1 MACSCCITVPK
12 LHIFSSSQQHEQA
25 SVMMFDHLIEVN
37 NLCPEFEKHG
47 LHENDIMFIKEQI
60 AGPLESEMCSQ
71 QSFVSREV
79 RGYRVA
85 IAVGEEVHG
94 IGSE

>member
-1 MACSCCITVPK
+1 
-12 LHIFSSSQQHEQA
+12 
-25 SVMMFDHLIEVN
+25 MMFDHLIEVN

-79 RGYRVA
+79 RRYRVA
-85 IAVGEEVHG
+85 IAGGEEVHG
-94 IGSE
+94 ISEMKENSLYSR